1 MSEKKL
7 KDFMQCFAT
16 LEKIYDVVRIVD
28 PVEKKVVYFNKENT
42 KNFSGEVPC
51 FEIWENDK
59 ICDNCTSLR
68 AFLQQDTFVKFEV
81 ANNRIYMITAS
92 PIVGKECS
100 YVVEMLNDI
109 TDKSV
114 LENIVG
120 GQTQENFSTVILR
133 LNEAFVKD
141 DLTTLFNRRF
151 INERLP
157 IAIATNLAAGIQ
169 ACLLMLDIDDF
180 KLINDNYGHLAG
192 DTVLKQFSE
201 LLKKD
206 IRGTKDWVARYGGDE
221 FIIFLNDTSEDEA
234 MKVTERIRRD
244 VEKFEFKVK
253 DNVFKITCSIGVGCL
268 KEDMDMEAWIHAA
281 DKNLYAVKALGGNNV
296 LGGEKTHQQ

>member
-1 MSEKKL
+1 MPEKKL
-7 KDFMQCFAT
+7 KDFMQCFAA

-28 PVEKKVVYFNKENT
+28 PVEKKVVYFNKENA
-42 KNFSGEVPC
+42 KNFLEEIPC
-51 FEIWENDK
+51 FDFWENSK
-59 ICDNCTSLR
+59 VCDNCISLR

-92 PIVGKECS
+92 PIGGKECS

-114 LENIVG
+114 LESVIG
-120 GQTQENFSTVILR
+120 HTQENFSTVILR
-133 LNEAFVKD
+133 INEAFVKD

-157 IAIATNLAAGIQ
+157 VEIATNTAAGIT
-169 ACLLMLDIDDF
+169 ACLLMLDLDDF
-180 KLINDNYGHLAG
+180 KLINDNDGHLAG

-206 IRGTKDWVARYGGDE
+206 IRGKKDWVARYGGDE
-221 FIIFLNDTSEDEA
+221 FLIFLNDTSEEKA
-234 MKVTERIRRD
+234 MKVTERIRKD

-253 DNVFKITCSIGVGCL
+253 DKVFKVTCSIGVGCL
-268 KEDMDMEAWIHAA
+268 KEDMDMEAWINAA

-296 LGGEKTHQQ
+296 LGGEKIHKQ

>member
-1 MSEKKL
+1 MPEKKL
-7 KDFMQCFAT
+7 KDFMQCFAA

-28 PVEKKVVYFNKENT
+28 PVEKKVVYFNKENA
-42 KNFSGEVPC
+42 KNFLEEIPC
-51 FEIWENDK
+51 FDFWENSK
-59 ICDNCTSLR
+59 VCDNCISLR

-92 PIVGKECS
+92 PIGGKECS

-114 LENIVG
+114 LESVIG
-120 GQTQENFSTVILR
+120 HTQENFSTVILR
-133 LNEAFVKD
+133 INEAFVKD

-157 IAIATNLAAGIQ
+157 VEIATNTAAGIT
-169 ACLLMLDIDDF
+169 ACLLMLDLDDF
-180 KLINDNYGHLAG
+180 KLINDNAGHLAG

-206 IRGTKDWVARYGGDE
+206 IRGKKDWVARYGGDE
-221 FIIFLNDTSEDEA
+221 FLIFLNDTSEEKA
-234 MKVTERIRRD
+234 MKVTERIRKD

-253 DNVFKITCSIGVGCL
+253 DKVFKVTCSIGVGCL
-268 KEDMDMEAWIHAA
+268 KEDMDMEAWINAA

>member
-1 MSEKKL
+1 MPEKKL
-7 KDFMQCFAT
+7 KDFMQCFAA

-28 PVEKKVVYFNKENT
+28 PVEKKVVYFNKENA
-42 KNFSGEVPC
+42 KNFLEEIPC
-51 FEIWENDK
+51 FDFWENSK
-59 ICDNCTSLR
+59 VCDNCISLR

-92 PIVGKECS
+92 PIGGKECS

-114 LENIVG
+114 LESVIG
-120 GQTQENFSTVILR
+120 HTQENFSTVILR
-133 LNEAFVKD
+133 INEAFVKD

-157 IAIATNLAAGIQ
+157 VEIATNTAAGIT
-169 ACLLMLDIDDF
+169 ACLLMLDLDDF
-180 KLINDNYGHLAG
+180 KLINDNDGHLAG

-206 IRGTKDWVARYGGDE
+206 IRGKKDWVARYGGDE
-221 FIIFLNDTSEDEA
+221 FLIFLNDTSEEKA
-234 MKVTERIRRD
+234 MKVTERIRKD

-253 DNVFKITCSIGVGCL
+253 DKVFKVTCSIGVGCL
-268 KEDMDMEAWIHAA
+268 KEDMDMEAWINAA